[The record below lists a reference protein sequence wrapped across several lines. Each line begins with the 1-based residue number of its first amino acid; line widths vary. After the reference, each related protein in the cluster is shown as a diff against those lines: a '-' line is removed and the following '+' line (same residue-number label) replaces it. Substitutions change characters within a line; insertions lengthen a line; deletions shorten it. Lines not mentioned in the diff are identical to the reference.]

1 MNRYHLIKGVFGGS
15 DVYDESGKQV
25 GYSLPAITGDGE
37 DFYDME
43 GSPLGM
49 SFDDEYGGFYI
60 GNNGSTGSVD
70 PELMMGQHIYMHGDG
85 DLGIKHESDPWESSL
100 SGFDTPDS
108 DDFGAEI

>member
-43 GSPLGM
+43 GNPLGM
-49 SFDDEYGGFYI
+49 SFDDQYGGFYL
-60 GNNGSTGSVD
+60 GDNGSTGSLD
-70 PELMMGQHIYMHGDG
+70 PEFMMGQHIYMHGDG
-85 DLGIKHESDPWESSL
+85 DLGEKHVPDPWDSSIRKD
-100 SGFDTPDS
+100 FDDGDSLGPD
-108 DDFGAEI
+108 F